1 MDPKSSDTHMIKS
14 QSPEQ
19 NWIPI
24 LAQYWKPNF
33 ARSVLEIAMTL
44 GPFLAF
50 WFAAWAA
57 LSVGYWLTLILSI
70 PAAGFMVRLFLIQ
83 HDCGHGAF
91 FQKRVFNDWVGRTL
105 SIITLT
111 PYYVWRRSHAMHH
124 ATSGNLDKRGTGD
137 IELMTLAEYRKLSK
151 LGRFGYRLYRHP
163 LVLFG
168 IGPAYNF
175 WIRQRLPFGFMR
187 SGWRYWVSA
196 MGTNLAILI
205 VAGFMVR
212 AIGLGPFLLVHLPI
226 TVVATSIGVWL
237 FYVQHQFENTF
248 WSQDKDWALQD
259 AALLGSSHYDLPPVL
274 RWFTANIGIHHVHH
288 LNARIPYY
296 RLPQVLRDHPE
307 LSNIRRL
314 TLWTS
319 LKCIHL
325 GLWDESQQKL
335 ISFSEA

>member
-1 MDPKSSDTHMIKS
+1 MDPEPKGGPVAGSSPK
-14 QSPEQ
+14 QQ

-24 LAQYWKPNF
+24 LAQYWKPDF
-33 ARSVLEIAMTL
+33 GRSVLEIIMTL
-44 GPFLAF
+44 VPFLLLWA
-50 WFAAWAA
+50 AAWAS
-57 LSVGYWLTLILSI
+57 LSISYWLTLALSI

-91 FQKRVFNDWVGRTL
+91 FQKRAFNDWVGRCFG
-105 SIITLT
+105 IITLT

-124 ATSGNLDKRGTGD
+124 ATSGNLDKRGMGD
-137 IELMTLAEYRKLSK
+137 IEVMTLSEYRKLSP

-175 WIRQRLPFGFMR
+175 WIRQRLPFGFMGA
-187 SGWRYWVSA
+187 GWRYWLSA

-205 VAGFMVR
+205 AAALLIR
-212 AIGLGPFLLVHLPI
+212 SIGIGPFLLVHIPI
-226 TVVATSIGVWL
+226 TAVATSVGVWL

-248 WSQDKDWALQD
+248 WSRDKEWDLQN
-259 AALLGSSHYDLPPVL
+259 AALLGSSYYDLPGVL

-288 LNARIPYY
+288 LNSRIPYY

-307 LSNIRRL
+307 LADIRRI

-319 LKCIHL
+319 LRSIRL
-325 GLWDESQQKL
+325 GLWDEGKQKL
-335 ISFSEA
+335 IPFADA